1 MIMASQ
7 YENMTPSIDH
17 ERSSVQ
23 LRCPRCGEW
32 IGHLPDSATPADM
45 TLVCSGCGLR
55 LSKEQGIWK
64 CLLPERAEHF
74 SRFMTDYQFIREAE
88 GRGSNSA
95 EYYLALPYRDL
106 SGNNSQQWTIR
117 ARTFRYINRHILPG
131 ISTRHQKKLRILDL
145 GAGNGWMS
153 YCLALQG
160 HSPTAVDLLTND
172 RDGLGAA
179 IHYKKHLTT
188 LFPRFQA
195 ELDTLPFPDDEF
207 DLIIYN
213 ASFHYSENYEKTLAE
228 ALRCVRADGTILI
241 ADSPWYAND
250 YNGQQMLSE
259 RREAFTQRYGFP
271 SDSLKSLEYL
281 TDQRLQ
287 RMEESF
293 GIRWQTHTPNYGI
306 RWQMRPMLAKLHGNR
321 EPSLFRI
328 YTAKAKK

>member
-7 YENMTPSIDH
+7 YEDMTPTIDH
-17 ERSSVQ
+17 ERSGVQ

-32 IGHLPDSATPADM
+32 IGHLPDSAAAADM
-45 TLVCSGCGLR
+45 TLVCSGCCLR

-64 CLLPERAEHF
+64 FLLPERAEHF

-88 GRGSNSA
+88 GRGSNNT

-106 SGNNSQQWTIR
+106 SGNNCQQWTIR
-117 ARTFRYINRHILPG
+117 ACTFRYINRHILPG
-131 ISTRHQKKLRILDL
+131 ISSRHQKKLRILDL

-153 YCLALQG
+153 YRLALQG
-160 HSPTAVDLLTND
+160 HSPTAVDLLIND

-195 ELDTLPFPDDEF
+195 ELDTLPFTDDEF
-207 DLIIYN
+207 DLVIYN

-250 YNGQQMLSE
+250 RSGEQMLSE

-271 SDSLKSLEYL
+271 SDGLKSLEYL

-287 RMEESF
+287 RMEASF
-293 GIRWQTHTPNYGI
+293 GIRWQTYTPNYGI